1 LSDPKRFN
9 VATSRAKA
17 LNIIVGH
24 PKLRLFP
31 NWSRLIRKISQNGG
45 SSVGDMSST
54 TGKTTITTSNK
65 PPPPSD
71 GNSSDNNYM
80 QFFVDEYAS
89 IEEDLE
95 KEKTK
100 MMSVFDDDDL
110 PWRVQL

>member
-1 LSDPKRFN
+1 
-9 VATSRAKA
+9 
-17 LNIIVGH
+17 
-24 PKLRLFP
+24 
-31 NWSRLIRKISQNGG
+31 
-45 SSVGDMSST
+45 M
-54 TGKTTITTSNK
+54 TTSNK

>member
-1 LSDPKRFN
+1 
-9 VATSRAKA
+9 
-17 LNIIVGH
+17 
-24 PKLRLFP
+24 
-31 NWSRLIRKISQNGG
+31 
-45 SSVGDMSST
+45 MSST
-54 TGKTTITTSNK
+54 TSKTTTTTSTK

-71 GNSSDNNYM
+71 GNGSDTNYT